1 MTRERGETIKDD
13 GDSARAIRWTLPT
26 GWPFGCAGH
35 RLKREAHTSSA
46 WAPRLPTA
54 AIGLSH
60 SGQHAKISV
69 WGIFTG
75 KRLGVHLYREPG
87 LDLNRFGS
95 VIHSEERS

>member
-1 MTRERGETIKDD
+1 MG
-13 GDSARAIRWTLPT
+13 WTLPT

-75 KRLGVHLYREPG
+75 KRLGVHLYQCAMPMAIANTYGYTLWCVEG
-87 LDLNRFGS
+87 YFDKFQS
-95 VIHSEERS
+95 RS